1 MGIFVKENTK
11 FKNVE
16 ERKKKQQ
23 AIDMYGQEG
32 ELKLERE
39 RKQSKAKQS
48 KAKGRREKK
57 SLRTSSLERNDS
69 YYLQ

>member
-11 FKNVE
+11 FENVE

-48 KAKGRREKK
+48 KGTKGKK

>member
-11 FKNVE
+11 FENVE

-39 RKQSKAKQS
+39 RKQSKGT
-48 KAKGRREKK
+48 KGKNHC
-57 SLRTSSLERNDS
+57 ERAVLSVMIAIIYNES
-69 YYLQ
+69 C

>member
-11 FKNVE
+11 FENVE

-39 RKQSKAKQS
+39 RKQSKAKQRDE
-48 KAKGRREKK
+48 GKK
-57 SLRTSSLERNDS
+57 NHCERAVLSVMIAIIYNES
-69 YYLQ
+69 C